1 MIAGNRISAR
11 LAMERVL
18 GADKLSDA
26 VAGYG
31 IPGASAEVAV
41 SPGDVPELGELLAES
56 NSLGLAVA
64 PIGGGTRTEL
74 GNVISRLDV
83 VADLTRLNAVIE
95 HNPADLTCTVQA
107 GIRVSELRRALSRQG
122 QFLAMDPPLPE
133 RATVGGTLATAAG
146 GPMKPQ
152 FGNLRD
158 VVIGM
163 KVVQADGKT
172 VKSGGQVVKNVSGY
186 DMARLHVGGLG
197 TLGVIVEVSFKL
209 APLPAAETTLVA
221 SFGSHDRAVEA
232 GLGIMHS
239 GMTPLALTS
248 FDEMANATSGL
259 LPPSQGHL
267 AIRLGG
273 RPRTLKRMTDDSS
286 SISRSA
292 GARSVEAL
300 DEATAASLWRGLA
313 DFGWDDGPTPAMA
326 GRVSVLPANV
336 ARLVESIKAEAVFNG
351 LRTAVLCH
359 PGYGTVTV
367 LWFAAERAVREDVAR
382 YTLVRA
388 RDISHTMGG
397 RMSIDRCPID
407 VRRKI
412 DVWDDVGDSLAVM
425 RRLKSQFDPKST
437 LNPGRFVAGI

>member
-122 QFLAMDPPLPE
+122 QFLAMDPPLPD

-221 SFGSHDRAVEA
+221 GFGSHGRAVEA

-292 GARSVEAL
+292 GAKSVEAL
-300 DEATAASLWRGLA
+300 DAATAASLWGGLA

-326 GRVSVLPANV
+326 GRVSVLPTNV

-388 RDISHTMGG
+388 RDICHTMGG
-397 RMSIDRCPID
+397 RMFIDRCPID

>member
-122 QFLAMDPPLPE
+122 QFLAMDPPLPD

-209 APLPAAETTLVA
+209 APLPAAETTLIA
-221 SFGSHDRAVEA
+221 GFGSHGRAVEA

-292 GARSVEAL
+292 GAKSVEAL
-300 DEATAASLWRGLA
+300 DEATAASLWGGLA

-326 GRVSVLPANV
+326 GRVSVLPTNV

-397 RMSIDRCPID
+397 RMFIDRCPID

-425 RRLKSQFDPKST
+425 RRLKSQYDPKST